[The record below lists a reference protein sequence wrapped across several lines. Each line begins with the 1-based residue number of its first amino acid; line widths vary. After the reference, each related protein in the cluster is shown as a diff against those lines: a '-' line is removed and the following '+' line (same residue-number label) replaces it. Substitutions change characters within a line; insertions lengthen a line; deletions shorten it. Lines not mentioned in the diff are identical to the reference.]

1 MTSSNRALKAYAAI
15 AFAYWIPQL
24 YGVRRLFEL
33 PAIADMVPDG
43 ARTEWPRV
51 SVIITACNEEETIE
65 DAVRSRLEDDYPAL
79 ELVLVDDRSTDR
91 TGAIVDML
99 AEADPRISAIYIE
112 ELPDGW
118 VGKVRAMDVGA
129 RAAGGEWLLFSDADV
144 RVRPGTI
151 ARAVSY
157 ADAQGIDHLAVLPEF
172 LPAGAFIDAVVSD
185 FSRIL
190 CVFGRVWEIGDPKSS
205 AAAGSGSFNMVRR
218 RALEASEGLEWL
230 RLEVADDVTMG
241 QMLKA
246 SGARQQLAKGNGWVG
261 VCFYPTIRDALVGS
275 ERAMFTALGGCSLVR
290 CLAIGAGLA
299 GLELAPLALALQR
312 RDRWSRRLGV
322 ALVGV
327 QLAVSI
333 VFNKWFE
340 RSPCDAVVA
349 PLGSLAIA
357 VLSARAGVLGKARG
371 GINWRGTF
379 YPTSLLK
386 SGRRFRP

>member
-1 MTSSNRALKAYAAI
+1 M
-15 AFAYWIPQL
+15 PQL

-33 PAIADMVPDG
+33 PVIADMVPDD
-43 ARTEWPRV
+43 APDEWPRV
-51 SVIITACNEEETIE
+51 SVIITACNEEDTIE
-65 DAVRSRLEDDYPAL
+65 NAVRSRLDDDYPGL

-91 TGAIVDML
+91 TGAIVDKL
-99 AEADPRISAIYIE
+99 AAGDALVTAIHVE

-118 VGKVRAMDVGA
+118 LGKVHAMDVGA
-129 RAAGGEWLLFSDADV
+129 RAAGGEWLVFSDADV

-157 ADAQGIDHLAVLPEF
+157 ADERDLDHLAVLPEF
-172 LPAGAFIDAVVSD
+172 LPAGALIDAVVSD

-190 CVFGRVWEIGDPKSS
+190 CVFGRVWEISDPKSS

-218 RALEASEGLEWL
+218 AALEATQGLEWL

-246 SGARQQLAKGNGWVG
+246 SGARQRLAKGNGWVG
-261 VCFYPTIRDALVGS
+261 VCFYPTIRDALIGS
-275 ERAMFTALGGCSLVR
+275 ERAMFTALGGCSLAR
-290 CLAIGAGLA
+290 CVAIGVGLVV
-299 GLELAPLALALQR
+299 LELAPLALALQH
-312 RDRWSRRLGV
+312 RDRWSRRVGL
-322 ALVGV
+322 ALIGA
-327 QLAVSI
+327 QLAVSMI
-333 VFNKWFE
+333 FNKWFE
-340 RSPCDAVVA
+340 RPLSHAAVA

-357 VLSARAGVLGKARG
+357 VLSVRAGVLGKVRG

-379 YPTSLLK
+379 YPTPLLK